1 MAVQYKDLTKAR
13 KVIAVVMFIFAFFN
27 SAYVQLNTPLL
38 STMIETQGWTNEM
51 LCNLIVTMGN
61 FAQIPAY
68 LICLALGG
76 RMNKKKM
83 AYLSIACF
91 LVGGLLI
98 IPCSTS
104 IYLVLLCRFIVGFG
118 SGILI
123 LISTAILPDFFE
135 GKELS
140 NVIGLVLADSG
151 FWGFVFS
158 NVSGFV
164 GGKFGWKI
172 AYLLHLYAVIPL
184 ILFAVLIPDQPLV
197 EAKQKKAN
205 APTQKGDL
213 SPMIFV
219 YTLAGMAA
227 FMLIQVMWSNT
238 SLWVTGA
245 LGGTVAQ
252 AGMASGMMSLFSCI
266 GRLFFGKI
274 YGKLGRF
281 TIHLDLALL
290 IVGMAIASHSHSYTM
305 ALVALTFVGV
315 SMALT
320 APAALNRCIEISPRC
335 QERAQSITS
344 IGFAL
349 GNFGS
354 TYWKLFVGKFGDG
367 TLNSVFRVNS
377 YFTVA
382 VLVIAFGI
390 SAVLISREKKAQ

>member
-184 ILFAVLIPDQPLV
+184 ILFAVFIPDQPLV

-290 IVGMAIASHSHSYTM
+290 IVGMAIASHSHSYAM
-305 ALVALTFVGV
+305 ALVALAFVGV

>member
-184 ILFAVLIPDQPLV
+184 ILFAVFIPDQPLV

>member
-76 RMNKKKM
+76 
-83 AYLSIACF
+83 
-91 LVGGLLI
+91 
-98 IPCSTS
+98 
-104 IYLVLLCRFIVGFG
+104 
-118 SGILI
+118 
-123 LISTAILPDFFE
+123 
-135 GKELS
+135 
-140 NVIGLVLADSG
+140 
-151 FWGFVFS
+151 
-158 NVSGFV
+158 
-164 GGKFGWKI
+164 
-172 AYLLHLYAVIPL
+172 
-184 ILFAVLIPDQPLV
+184 
-197 EAKQKKAN
+197 
-205 APTQKGDL
+205 
-213 SPMIFV
+213 
-219 YTLAGMAA
+219 
-227 FMLIQVMWSNT
+227 
-238 SLWVTGA
+238 
-245 LGGTVAQ
+245 TVAQ

-290 IVGMAIASHSHSYTM
+290 IVGMAIASHSHSYAM
-305 ALVALTFVGV
+305 ALVALAFVGV

-390 SAVLISREKKAQ
+390 FAVLISREKKPQ

>member
-1 MAVQYKDLTKAR
+1 MA
-13 KVIAVVMFIFAFFN
+13 
-27 SAYVQLNTPLL
+27 
-38 STMIETQGWTNEM
+38 
-51 LCNLIVTMGN
+51 
-61 FAQIPAY
+61 
-68 LICLALGG
+68 
-76 RMNKKKM
+76 
-83 AYLSIACF
+83 
-91 LVGGLLI
+91 
-98 IPCSTS
+98 
-104 IYLVLLCRFIVGFG
+104 
-118 SGILI
+118 
-123 LISTAILPDFFE
+123 AILPDFFE

-140 NVIGLVLADSG
+140 NVIGLVLAGSG

-184 ILFAVLIPDQPLV
+184 ILFAVFIPDQPLV
-197 EAKQKKAN
+197 ESKQKKAN

-238 SLWVTGA
+238 SLWVTGT

-290 IVGMAIASHSHSYTM
+290 IVGMAIASHSHSYAM
-305 ALVALTFVGV
+305 ALVALAFVGV

-335 QERAQSITS
+335 QKRAVHYLHRLCTGQFRLYLLEAVRGQVWGWNTQ
-344 IGFAL
+344 L
-349 GNFGS
+349 GVPGQFVLYRGS
-354 TYWKLFVGKFGDG
+354 SGDRIWHLCCSDL
-367 TLNSVFRVNS
+367 T
-377 YFTVA
+377 
-382 VLVIAFGI
+382 
-390 SAVLISREKKAQ
+390 

>member
-1 MAVQYKDLTKAR
+1 
-13 KVIAVVMFIFAFFN
+13 
-27 SAYVQLNTPLL
+27 
-38 STMIETQGWTNEM
+38 M
-51 LCNLIVTMGN
+51 LAG
-61 FAQIPAY
+61 
-68 LICLALGG
+68 
-76 RMNKKKM
+76 
-83 AYLSIACF
+83 
-91 LVGGLLI
+91 
-98 IPCSTS
+98 
-104 IYLVLLCRFIVGFG
+104 
-118 SGILI
+118 
-123 LISTAILPDFFE
+123 
-135 GKELS
+135 
-140 NVIGLVLADSG
+140 SG

-184 ILFAVLIPDQPLV
+184 ILFAVFIPDQPLV
-197 EAKQKKAN
+197 ESKQKKAN

-219 YTLAGMAA
+219 YTLAGMVA

-238 SLWVTGA
+238 SLWVTGT

-290 IVGMAIASHSHSYTM
+290 IVGMAIASHSHSYAM
-305 ALVALTFVGV
+305 ALVALAFVGV

>member
-13 KVIAVVMFIFAFFN
+13 KVIAVAMFIFAFFN

-140 NVIGLVLADSG
+140 NVIGLVLAGSG

-184 ILFAVLIPDQPLV
+184 ILFAVFIPDQPLV

-238 SLWVTGA
+238 SLWVTGT

-290 IVGMAIASHSHSYTM
+290 IVGMAIASHSHSYAM
-305 ALVALTFVGV
+305 ALVALAFVGV